1 MSIKYVHRKRSP
13 GSAFG
18 PEGQKVKYYNNVV
31 SVSQASESE
40 VALRISQRCTVKPP
54 DVRGVLTALEE
65 VFAEQIKAGAII
77 HLGEFGI
84 FGVGIEVRHAVNNP
98 LELNIPAGIK
108 RVKLNFTPRKLM
120 TLSLKDPDVHLEFVG
135 SKFSSSLT

>member
-13 GSAFG
+13 GSSFG
-18 PEGQKVKYYNNVV
+18 SDGEKVKYYNNII
-31 SVSQASESE
+31 SVSQASEPE

-77 HLGEFGI
+77 HLGEFGM
-84 FGVGIEVRHAVNNP
+84 FGVGIELHHAKDNP
-98 LELNIPAGIK
+98 LDILIPDSIK
-108 RVKLNFTPRKLM
+108 RIKLNFTPRKLM
-120 TLSLKDPDVHLEFVG
+120 SISLKDPDVHLEYVG
-135 SKFSSSLT
+135 SKFSNILT

>member
-13 GSAFG
+13 GPAFG
-18 PEGQKVKYYNNVV
+18 SEGEKTKYYNNVI
-31 SVSQASESE
+31 SVSQASEPE

-65 VFAEQIKAGAII
+65 VFSEQIKAGAII

-84 FGVGIEVRHAVNNP
+84 FGVGIELWHAKDNP
-98 LELNIPAGIK
+98 LQIEIPAEIK

-120 TLSLKDPDVHLEFVG
+120 SLSLKDPDVHLEFVG
-135 SKFSSSLT
+135 SKYANNLT